1 MHIERT
7 YKQRENMESN
17 KSEFQIWDWVK
28 AICAVILT
36 AVFCVK
42 IYTTP
47 TTITID
53 FPTLLSLLLALFS
66 VALSALFY
74 FKATDTS
81 NAFYDNT
88 YKFTKDIAELLV
100 KIESGFGE
108 RLRHLDEG
116 YSSMRNY
123 LQGSGHR
130 PGADVEK
137 TKEKLET
144 EQQEI
149 EKVRAERNKIVQQLI
164 ERSQLHQAEK
174 DQIAKQLFSKE
185 QELSHSQ
192 EEIAKLNRRLTVER
206 VMRRKLAQ
214 EDNDTDS
221 PFAEY
226 TYERV
231 IKEIGTERVLES
243 PSSHLRKRFDEE
255 ACKFPRGYI
264 EDLERRGLFD
274 SGLTLSGARYL
285 KAVAEKF
292 NPA

>member
-1 MHIERT
+1 M
-7 YKQRENMESN
+7 S
-17 KSEFQIWDWVK
+17 SEKTEFPIWDWVK
-28 AICAVILT
+28 AICALALT
-36 AVFCVK
+36 VVLCVK
-42 IYTTP
+42 IYSTP

-66 VALSALFY
+66 VGLSALFY

-123 LQGSGHR
+123 LQGSTHR
-130 PGADVEK
+130 PSADVEK

-149 EKVRAERNKIVQQLI
+149 AKVRAERNKIVQQLI

-174 DQIAKQLFSKE
+174 DQVAKQLLSKE
-185 QELSHSQ
+185 QELAHSQ

-206 VMRRKLAQ
+206 VLKRKAST
-214 EDNDTDS
+214 EDEEFDS
-221 PFAEY
+221 PFSQY

-231 IKEIGTERVLES
+231 IEKIGTERVIDA
-243 PSSHLRKRFDEE
+243 PSGYLRARFDEVANE
-255 ACKFPRGYI
+255 LPRGYI
-264 EDLERRGLFD
+264 DDLERRGYFD
-274 SGLTLSGARYL
+274 AGLTLKGVKFL
-285 KAVAEKF
+285 KAVAEK
-292 NPA
+292 NRAA

>member
-1 MHIERT
+1 MEH
-7 YKQRENMESN
+7 YKAHNSN
-17 KSEFQIWDWVK
+17 SFPIWDWTK
-28 AICAVILT
+28 AVCTVTLAVVLAI
-36 AVFCVK
+36 K

-66 VALSALFY
+66 VGLSALFY

-123 LQGSGHR
+123 LQGAPHR
-130 PGADVEK
+130 PPADVEQ

-149 EKVRAERNKIVQQLI
+149 EKVRAERDQIVKQLI
-164 ERSQLHQAEK
+164 ERSQLQKAEK
-174 DQIAKQLFSKE
+174 DQITKQLLAKE
-185 QELSHSQ
+185 EELSHSQ
-192 EEIAKLNRRLTVER
+192 AEISKLNRRLTVER
-206 VMRRKLAQ
+206 VLRRNAGKNTPDLDAPV
-214 EDNDTDS
+214 S
-221 PFAEY
+221 RY
-226 TYERV
+226 TFDRIVQKIGVQRV
-231 IKEIGTERVLES
+231 IDA
-243 PSSHLRKRFDEE
+243 PSGYLRSRFEE
-255 ACKFPRGYI
+255 LASDLPRGYI
-264 EDLERRGLFD
+264 EDLERQGIFD
-274 SGLTLSGARYL
+274 SGLTPIGVKYL
-285 KAVAEKF
+285 KEVAEKF
-292 NPA
+292 REE

>member
-1 MHIERT
+1 MT
-7 YKQRENMESN
+7 TSKLD
-17 KSEFQIWDWVK
+17 FPIWDWAK
-28 AICAVILT
+28 AICAVALS
-36 AVFCVK
+36 AALCVK

-123 LQGSGHR
+123 LQGPGHR
-130 PGADVEK
+130 QNADVEK

-149 EKVRAERNKIVQQLI
+149 EKVRTERNKIVQQLI

-174 DQIAKQLFSKE
+174 DQIENQLLSKE
-185 QELSHSQ
+185 QELAHSQ
-192 EEIAKLNRRLTVER
+192 QEIAKLNRRLTVER
-206 VMRRKLAQ
+206 VLRQKTANEETDL
-214 EDNDTDS
+214 DS
-221 PFAEY
+221 PIAEY
-226 TYERV
+226 TYERIV
-231 IKEIGTERVLES
+231 KKIGTERVIDA
-243 PSSHLRKRFDEE
+243 PTGDLRARFDDV
-255 ACKFPRGYI
+255 ANDLPRGYLD
-264 EDLERRGLFD
+264 DLERRALFD
-274 SGLTLSGARYL
+274 SGLTVAGARFL
-285 KAVAEKF
+285 KAVAVKF
-292 NPA
+292 RAT

>member
-1 MHIERT
+1 MSATR
-7 YKQRENMESN
+7 QD
-17 KSEFQIWDWVK
+17 FPLWDWVK
-28 AICAVILT
+28 AICAV
-36 AVFCVK
+36 VFTGVVCIK

-66 VALSALFY
+66 VGLSALFY

-130 PGADVEK
+130 PSTDVEK

-174 DQIAKQLFSKE
+174 DQVAKQLLSKE
-185 QELSHSQ
+185 QELAHSQ
-192 EEIAKLNRRLTVER
+192 EEISKLNRRLTVER
-206 VMRRKLAQ
+206 VLRRKTAS
-214 EDNDTDS
+214 EDTDLDS

-226 TYERV
+226 TLERV
-231 IKEIGTERVLES
+231 VQKIGVERVVDA
-243 PSSHLRKRFDEE
+243 PSSYLRARFDEV
-255 ACKFPRGYI
+255 ASDLPRGYI
-264 EDLERRGLFD
+264 DDLERRGFFD
-274 SGLTLSGARYL
+274 SGLTIRGVKFL
-285 KAVAEKF
+285 KAVAEKSR
-292 NPA
+292 AA

>member
-1 MHIERT
+1 MPTART
-7 YKQRENMESN
+7 D
-17 KSEFQIWDWVK
+17 FPLWDWVK
-28 AICAVILT
+28 AICTL
-36 AVFCVK
+36 VFTGVVCTK

-47 TTITID
+47 TTLTID

-66 VALSALFY
+66 VGLSALFY

-123 LQGSGHR
+123 LQGPGHR
-130 PGADVEK
+130 PGNDVEK

-174 DQIAKQLFSKE
+174 DQIAKQLLSKE
-185 QELSHSQ
+185 QELAHSQ
-192 EEIAKLNRRLTVER
+192 DEISKLNRRLTVER
-206 VMRRKLAQ
+206 VMRRKTASDDVDL
-214 EDNDTDS
+214 DS
-221 PFAEY
+221 PFADY
-226 TYERV
+226 TLERV
-231 IKEIGTERVLES
+231 VKKIGTERIIDS
-243 PSSHLRKRFDEE
+243 PSRYLRTRFDEV
-255 ACKFPRGYI
+255 ASDLPRGYI
-264 EDLERRGLFD
+264 DDLERRGYFD
-274 SGLTLSGARYL
+274 SGLTISGVRLL
-285 KAVAEKF
+285 KAIAAKSR
-292 NPA
+292 AT